1 MVRLQPRPFLLA
13 VLGAVLYGISVVAS
27 SIALGKVVDHVV
39 SPRFEGGRVATEAM
53 ALAAVALVTI
63 GVVKASATVL
73 RRWMA
78 IVAKVRF
85 DASLREKVVRRVQ
98 ALSFEDHQRHRT
110 GELLANASADPEAA
124 AEMPSQL
131 THVFGV
137 VVLFAVAGVWCFAT
151 DPLLAAIGLLILP
164 AFAGVNALYQ
174 RQVELPATLAQTR
187 LGEVSAVAHE
197 SFDGA
202 LVVKA
207 LGRDAA
213 ERARFQGVAERLR
226 DAKVEVHTRNATYDV
241 LVETIPA
248 LAIIGLVVAGAWRVD
263 SGAITTGTLV
273 GFINLF
279 ALLTFPLRT
288 FGYAFG
294 EVPRSVAGYERVRG
308 VLDQTPPKPSNG
320 AARLPAGPLDLDVSG
335 LGFSYAAGPAILT
348 GVEFHVPAGATMAV
362 VGSTGSGKSTLVLL
376 LARLLRPR
384 PGTIRLG
391 GLDTA
396 ELEPGALAGACATVF
411 QEPFL
416 FAATLEENI
425 LLGHRIPAAEM
436 AAEMAEALRLAGI
449 DQFVAALPAGP
460 ATVVGER
467 GVSLSG
473 GQRQRI
479 ALARALIRRP
489 RLLLLDD
496 ATSAV
501 DPTTEARILRGLAAE
516 RPDTTKVVVATR
528 PATLA
533 LADTV
538 LYLENGRVAG
548 MGGHRE
554 LLARAPGYE
563 RLVRAYELD
572 RTGS

>member
-1 MVRLQPRPFLLA
+1 M
-13 VLGAVLYGISVVAS
+13 LGAALYGISVVAS

-39 SPRFEGGRVATEAM
+39 TPRFDDGSVATGTV

-63 GVVKASATVL
+63 GVVKASATIL

-85 DASLREKVVRRVQ
+85 DASLREQVVRRFQ
-98 ALSFEDHQRHRT
+98 ALPFEDHRRHQT
-110 GELLANASADPEAA
+110 GELLAHASADPEAA

-131 THVFGV
+131 SHAFGV
-137 VVLFAVAGVWCFAT
+137 VVLFVVAGVWSFVT

-164 AFAGVNALYQ
+164 AFATVNALYQ

-213 ERARFQGVAERLR
+213 ERARFKEMAERLR
-226 DAKVEVHTRNATYDV
+226 DAKVEVHARNATYDV

-248 LAIIGLVVAGAWRVD
+248 LAIVGLVVAGAWRVD
-263 SGAITTGTLV
+263 SGAITPGTLV

-288 FGYAFG
+288 FGYALG
-294 EVPRSVAGYERVRG
+294 EIPRSVAGYERVRG
-308 VLDQTPPKPSNG
+308 ILDQAPPRASNG
-320 AARLPAGPLDLDVSG
+320 TARLPAGPLDLDVSG
-335 LGFSYAAGPAILT
+335 LGFAYAGGPPVLAG
-348 GVEFHVPAGATMAV
+348 VDFHVPAGATMAV
-362 VGSTGSGKSTLVLL
+362 VGSTGSGKTTLVLL
-376 LARLLRPR
+376 LARLLRAG

-391 GLDTA
+391 GVNTA
-396 ELEPGALAGACATVF
+396 DLAPGALAAACATVF

-416 FAATLEENI
+416 FAAALEENI
-425 LLGHRIPAAEM
+425 LLGHRAHAAEI
-436 AAEMAEALRLAGI
+436 ADALRLAGI
-449 DQFVAALPAGP
+449 DEFVASLPAGP

-516 RPDTTKVVVATR
+516 RPDTTRVVVATR

-548 MGGHRE
+548 MGGHEE

-563 RLVRAYELD
+563 RLVRAYEFD
-572 RTGS
+572 RAGS